1 MKTWMVLLVAFLA
14 GLMLF
19 NPALDATLSQP
30 SKYVA
35 TQLRVSVLQPFYEAA
50 YALDASSEW

>member
-1 MKTWMVLLVAFLA
+1 MRTWVVLLVAFLV

-19 NPALDATLSQP
+19 NPALDAAWSRP

-35 TQLRVSVLQPFYEAA
+35 AQLRVSVLQPFYEAA
-50 YALDASSEW
+50 NTLDASPEW

>member
-1 MKTWMVLLVAFLA
+1 MKTWMVLLVAFLV
-14 GLMLF
+14 GLMIF
-19 NPALDATLSQP
+19 SPMLDAALSQP

-50 YALDASSEW
+50 ITLDASSEW